1 MNSRHSRHEAF
12 PPIGPEGQERI
23 YAARVGVIG
32 CGALGTHAA
41 EMLAR
46 AGVGRSGV
54 LRIIDRDYVDLSN
67 LQRQTLFIEADAR
80 ESRPK
85 AVAAVS
91 HLLEIDSL
99 GSYEAVV
106 RDFNASN
113 ARSFTHDLDLV
124 VDATDNF
131 RSRFVINDAAVAEK
145 KPWIYGGAVGSQGMV
160 AMIVPDSTPCLRCF
174 LEVLPPLGSYDSCD
188 TAGII
193 TPLPAAVAA
202 LQVSYA
208 LRWIVGERDLPRG
221 LTKLDLWRGSQS
233 RQLESAERDPN
244 CPSCGTGELPALRAQ
259 HDELVVLCGR
269 NSIQLFTE
277 SQPDLVAA
285 AQQMERAGRAL
296 RRNRESITAEIDEG
310 LLTLFYDGRVI
321 VEGTTDPLQARSIVA
336 RYLGG

>member
-12 PPIGPEGQERI
+12 PAIGPQGQQRI
-23 YAARVGVIG
+23 YSARVGIIG
-32 CGALGTHAA
+32 CGALGTHVA

-54 LRIIDRDYVDLSN
+54 LRVIDRDYVDLSN

-80 ESRPK
+80 QSRPK

-91 HLLEIDSL
+91 HLLEIDSA
-99 GSYEAVV
+99 GSYQAVV

-145 KPWIYGGAVGSQGMV
+145 KPWIYGGAVGSQGMI
-160 AMIVPDSTPCLRCF
+160 AMIVPGSTPCLRCF

-221 LTKLDLWRGSQS
+221 LTKLDLWRGTQS
-233 RQLESAERDPN
+233 RQLEDADRDPE
-244 CPSCGTGELPALRAQ
+244 CRSCGTGELPALRPQ
-259 HDELVVLCGR
+259 DEELVVLCGR
-269 NSIQLFTE
+269 NSIQLFTD
-277 SQPDLVAA
+277 SQPDLVIAA
-285 AQQMERAGRAL
+285 RQMERAGRSL

-310 LLTLFYDGRVI
+310 LLTLFHDGRVI
-321 VEGTTDPLQARSIVA
+321 VEGTTDPLQAKTIVA